1 MLMLEER
8 RRYSALS
15 EPLASDP
22 AVDHLEGRNGLIVR
36 DHVTTTIDSHEGEV
50 SAALDSSSG
59 AAVLENI
66 VLERGLLEILVARP
80 LERLGPGLVSE
91 PIL

>member
-1 MLMLEER
+1 M
-8 RRYSALS
+8 
-15 EPLASDP
+15 
-22 AVDHLEGRNGLIVR
+22 
-36 DHVTTTIDSHEGEV
+36 TTTVDSHEGEV

-66 VLERGLLEILVARP
+66 VLERGLFEVFVSGP

-91 PIL
+91 PVL